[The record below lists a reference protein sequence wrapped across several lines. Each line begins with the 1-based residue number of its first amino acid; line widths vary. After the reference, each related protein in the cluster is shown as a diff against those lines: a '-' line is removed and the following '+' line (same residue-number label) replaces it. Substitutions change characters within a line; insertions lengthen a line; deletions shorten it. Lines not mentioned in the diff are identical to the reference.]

1 MIAAL
6 RVDERLIHGQVSMSW
21 SKALRLNGIVVAN
34 DKAAADDMQ
43 KMMLKMAAPSDIKTI
58 VLSVDNAAELLNDAR
73 SKDMRLLVI
82 TTTVKDALTVANHI
96 NEKLDQVI
104 IGNAGKMN
112 AEGDE
117 ITLTKEVRLS
127 PAEIEN
133 LRKLVDE
140 FPDTY
145 FQGTPNMEKHTGK
158 EILKKIKE

>member
-1 MIAAL
+1 
-6 RVDERLIHGQVSMSW
+6 
-21 SKALRLNGIVVAN
+21 
-34 DKAAADDMQ
+34 
-43 KMMLKMAAPSDIKTI
+43 
-58 VLSVDNAAELLNDAR
+58 
-73 SKDMRLLVI
+73 
-82 TTTVKDALTVANHI
+82 
-96 NEKLDQVI
+96 
-104 IGNAGKMN
+104 MN